1 MEEHLKG
8 GFSMRLVILFWLHH
22 VNGQVINLV
31 LSRFVDAQCKTLDTG
46 EGVQQSWFVAPLQN
60 SVCYDVSVGLNCGFR
75 CNLKLTCE
83 YATGSGVVLEEY
95 PLANC
100 EGTMMSR
107 IPLAKH
113 LTWQGALNFFNGQCA
128 PTGDGKY
135 MSFNKPVDSHPDCS
149 AQGAVDVGEGAD
161 VAYEERYYMQFYN
174 DNGCRNPY
182 QVTSTST
189 FQYNKYQWR
198 VYRGSQHC
206 LDYVDASERD
216 PNFTAAVIN
225 SDVNNFKLM
234 CGNMDGLGNGVLVRR
249 HQGSVCSGISQDA
262 VYWRDL
268 FFPMNLYMLQDFFNG
283 ECVAWG
289 NMFVKFDKPWNS
301 LHYPDCS
308 QNACKSGYCSG
319 RLQQEYTGASPYTGD
334 IRTPMTQ
341 AQTIPSNAEAV
352 CPRMLLLAL
361 VALAVWSR
369 SS

>member
-1 MEEHLKG
+1 MTECDLLFQHCTGLGLINDTTLTKVYHLSIG
-8 GFSMRLVILFWLHH
+8 LVEATFNNN

-113 LTWQGALNFFNGQCA
+113 LTWQGALNFFNGQCT

-182 QVTSTST
+182 QVTLRVPSSTTST
-189 FQYNKYQWR
+189 
-198 VYRGSQHC
+198 
-206 LDYVDASERD
+206 
-216 PNFTAAVIN
+216 
-225 SDVNNFKLM
+225 
-234 CGNMDGLGNGVLVRR
+234 NGESTEGHSIVWTTWMQV
-249 HQGSVCSGISQDA
+249 SVTRISLLQSSIQTSTTSNLCVA
-262 VYWRDL
+262 TWMALAMVYWSD
-268 FFPMNLYMLQDFFNG
+268 G
-283 ECVAWG
+283 I
-289 NMFVKFDKPWNS
+289 K
-301 LHYPDCS
+301 
-308 QNACKSGYCSG
+308 
-319 RLQQEYTGASPYTGD
+319 
-334 IRTPMTQ
+334 
-341 AQTIPSNAEAV
+341 AV
-352 CPRMLLLAL
+352 CAL
-361 VALAVWSR
+361 EYLKMQCTGEICSFR
-369 SS
+369 